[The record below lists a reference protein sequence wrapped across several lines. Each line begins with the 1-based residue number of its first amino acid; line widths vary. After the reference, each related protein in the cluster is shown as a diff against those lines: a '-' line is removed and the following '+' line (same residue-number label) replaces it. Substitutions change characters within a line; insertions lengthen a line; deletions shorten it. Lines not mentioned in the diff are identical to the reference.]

1 MSEDPTL
8 DDATRVDLYRQMIL
22 VRAFDDAVRREF
34 DVPADDRADHP
45 ADDRDDDRTDDR
57 DKEPAD
63 DRDDDRAK
71 AMGLAFVGREPVAAG
86 VAAHLR
92 PRDAVTAVTA
102 VTRPH
107 QLAVARGYDLHRLA
121 EETVGL
127 AHRHQYPRTTDEGNR
142 PGGITSVASA
152 AGGPGPDA
160 WLAEDLRWT
169 SPLTLSEGY
178 LSALGRA
185 FAFRERRSGQI
196 AASLVDRAVADEE
209 GFRSAMSLAKLW
221 KLPVVFVVEDDYGTN
236 PPSGTNHGSSEM
248 DTITPLTTYD
258 IPGERV
264 EHNAVEAI
272 YAAAGRAVTRA
283 RSGEGPS
290 IVEVG
295 TVRIRQEDA
304 SRVVGYL
311 PGEYDVVAQDPLP
324 TYAGNL
330 RQQRIVDDER
340 LGQIRSEALYRVSQA
355 IRVVAE
361 SQPPGGCPICAR
373 KMAAS

>member
-1 MSEDPTL
+1 MYEDPTL
-8 DDATRVDLYRQMIL
+8 DDTTRVDLYRQMIL

-45 ADDRDDDRTDDR
+45 ADDRTDHR
-57 DKEPAD
+57 AD
-63 DRDDDRAK
+63 DRDDDRVK

-92 PRDAVTAVTA
+92 PRDAVTA

-127 AHRHQYPRTTDEGNR
+127 AHRHELTPSTDEGNR
-142 PGGITSVASA
+142 RGGSTSGASA
-152 AGGPGPDA
+152 ADGPAQDA
-160 WLAEDLRWT
+160 WPAEDVRWT
-169 SPLTLSEGY
+169 SLLTLSEGY

-185 FAFRERRSGQI
+185 FAYRERRSGQI

-304 SRVVGYL
+304 SRVAGYL

-324 TYAGNL
+324 AYAGNL

-361 SQPPGGCPICAR
+361 SQAPGGCTICAR

>member
-22 VRAFDDAVRREF
+22 VRAFDDGVRREF
-34 DVPADDRADHP
+34 DVPADDRTDV
-45 ADDRDDDRTDDR
+45 RNDDRTNDR
-57 DKEPAD
+57 DEGPANL
-63 DRDDDRAK
+63 RDDDRAK

-92 PRDAVTAVTA
+92 PRDAVTA

-196 AASLVDRAVADEE
+196 AASLVDRAAADED

-236 PPSGTNHGSSEM
+236 PPPGTNHG
-248 DTITPLTTYD
+248 
-258 IPGERV
+258 
-264 EHNAVEAI
+264 
-272 YAAAGRAVTRA
+272 
-283 RSGEGPS
+283 
-290 IVEVG
+290 
-295 TVRIRQEDA
+295 
-304 SRVVGYL
+304 
-311 PGEYDVVAQDPLP
+311 
-324 TYAGNL
+324 
-330 RQQRIVDDER
+330 
-340 LGQIRSEALYRVSQA
+340 
-355 IRVVAE
+355 
-361 SQPPGGCPICAR
+361 
-373 KMAAS
+373 